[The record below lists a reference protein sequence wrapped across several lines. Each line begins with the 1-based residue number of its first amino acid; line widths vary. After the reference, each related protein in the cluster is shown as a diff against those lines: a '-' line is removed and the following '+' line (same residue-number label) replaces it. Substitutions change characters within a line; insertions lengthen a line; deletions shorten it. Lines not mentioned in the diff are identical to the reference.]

1 MQNTSIQI
9 RGERLTLV
17 SIAVCVRDGVDW
29 IDGCMESL
37 VAQTHSPIE
46 IILVD
51 DGSSDGGRD
60 AVEKWSK
67 HELVTTIS
75 QDKLG
80 LSAGRMAALERS
92 RGEWFAI
99 TDIDVR
105 PEADWIQRLL
115 ESSKSGEEEN
125 VVAVTGRTVF
135 GRADDVISRIRSIEI
150 ESKYRS
156 RPRRTNLANGP
167 CSMFRRDSLLAI
179 GGFDPFWYHAE
190 DMEVS
195 LKLIQDGGVI
205 VYTPYAVVN
214 HVPETGLK
222 RFLGKR
228 KRDARAHVRIH
239 RRYKVLR
246 SGHDFIGSS
255 WVVLWMTPLLTLLGF
270 AMYQYVNIL
279 FSYES
284 VNLESMYYSLTREV
298 LLIAAAPLYWLL
310 SFLRSDLPKKG
321 LYSNVVLISW
331 SLALWQGII
340 LGYLDA
346 LLRRNGH

>member
-1 MQNTSIQI
+1 M
-9 RGERLTLV
+9 TLV
-17 SIAVCVRDGVDW
+17 SISVCVRDGVDW

-37 VAQTHSPIE
+37 VNQTHSPLE

-51 DGSSDGGRD
+51 DGSSDGSKQK
-60 AVEKWSK
+60 AETWSE
-67 HELVTTIS
+67 HALVTVIT
-75 QDKLG
+75 QDALG
-80 LSAGRMAALERS
+80 LSAGRMAALDAS
-92 RGEWFAI
+92 KGDWFAI

-105 PEADWIQRLL
+105 PETDWIQRML
-115 ESSKSGEEEN
+115 ESSNSSEGED
-125 VVAVTGRTVF
+125 VVAITGRTIF

-167 CSMFRRDSLLAI
+167 CSMFKRESLLAI
-179 GGFDPFWYHAE
+179 GGFDPSWYHAE

-195 LKLIQDGGVI
+195 LKLIQSGGII

-239 RRYKVLR
+239 RRYKILR

-255 WVVLWMTPLLTLLGF
+255 WVVLWMAPLLTLLAIAIYLYASTLSG
-270 AMYQYVNIL
+270 YQS
-279 FSYES
+279 FSMKS
-284 VNLESMYYSLTREV
+284 LYYSLTREV
-298 LLIAAAPLYWLL
+298 LLISVAPLFWLF
-310 SFLRSDLPKKG
+310 SFIRSDLPKKG
-321 LYSNVVLISW
+321 VYSNLVLLLW
-331 SLALWQGII
+331 SLALWQGIV
-340 LGYLDA
+340 LGYIDA

>member
-1 MQNTSIQI
+1 MQNTSFQI

-167 CSMFRRDSLLAI
+167 CSMFKRESLLAI
-179 GGFDPFWYHAE
+179 GGFDPSWYHA
-190 DMEVS
+190 
-195 LKLIQDGGVI
+195 
-205 VYTPYAVVN
+205 
-214 HVPETGLK
+214 
-222 RFLGKR
+222 
-228 KRDARAHVRIH
+228 
-239 RRYKVLR
+239 
-246 SGHDFIGSS
+246 
-255 WVVLWMTPLLTLLGF
+255 
-270 AMYQYVNIL
+270 
-279 FSYES
+279 
-284 VNLESMYYSLTREV
+284 
-298 LLIAAAPLYWLL
+298 
-310 SFLRSDLPKKG
+310 
-321 LYSNVVLISW
+321 
-331 SLALWQGII
+331 
-340 LGYLDA
+340 
-346 LLRRNGH
+346 

>member
-1 MQNTSIQI
+1 MQNTPFQI

-37 VAQTHSPIE
+37 VAQSHSPIE

-51 DGSSDGGRD
+51 DGSSDGGKETV
-60 AVEKWSK
+60 AKWSE
-67 HELVTTIS
+67 HDLVSTIF

-80 LSAGRMAALERS
+80 LSAGRMAALEQS
-92 RGEWFAI
+92 NGEWFAI

-105 PEADWIQRLL
+105 PESDWIQRML
-115 ESSKSGEEEN
+115 ESSKSQEGEN

-135 GRADDVISRIRSIEI
+135 GRSDDVISRIRSIEI

-156 RPRRTNLANGP
+156 RPRRTKLANGP
-167 CSMFRRDSLLAI
+167 CSMFNQKALVNI
-179 GGFDPFWYHAE
+179 GGFDPSWYHAE

-195 LKLIQDGGVI
+195 LKLVEDGGTI
-205 VYTPYAVVN
+205 VYTPEAVVN

-222 RFLGKR
+222 RFLNKR

-239 RRYKVLR
+239 RRYKRVN
-246 SGHDFIGSS
+246 HDFIGSS
-255 WVVLWMTPLLTLLGF
+255 WLVLWMMPLLTLIGIAIYHYFSVLST
-270 AMYQYVNIL
+270 YQ
-279 FSYES
+279 S
-284 VNLESMYYSLTREV
+284 VNLDSLYYSLTREV
-298 LLIAAAPLYWLL
+298 LLIAVAPVYWLL
-310 SFLRSDLPKKG
+310 SFIRSDLPKKG
-321 LYSNVVLISW
+321 IYSNLVLILW

-346 LLRRNGH
+346 ILRRNGH